1 MYHSQ
6 EELEALIMKVSHENI
21 EPLSRTIYQ
30 NFDEGMT
37 EHYADNLLEIYS
49 AKLD

>member
-21 EPLSRTIYQ
+21 EPLSLRIYE

-37 EHYADNLLEIYS
+37 ADYADKLLEIYS